1 MAQLTERNFS
11 SKDEMTAALA
21 ELLQS
26 GLSQGIAQDGEA
38 VLLVSGGSSPAPA
51 YRYLSGVELGWDKIT
66 VAMVDERW
74 VEPEHEKS
82 NEAFIKS
89 TLLQDKAANARFV
102 TMKNAAVSAEEGAAL
117 CESAYAALK
126 KPFDVTILGMGPD
139 GHTASL
145 FPNAKGLEH
154 ALTTTNTVCAINAHQ
169 SEVTGEITE
178 RMSLSLAG
186 IANSKAAVLLISGD
200 EKKAVYEAAKQP
212 GSEYEVPLR
221 AVLNHPDINLTVF
234 WCP

>member
-1 MAQLTERNFS
+1 MATVTEKNFA
-11 SKDEMTAALA
+11 SKEEMTAALS

-26 GLSQGIAQDGEA
+26 GLSQGIEHDGEA

-51 YRYLSGVELGWDKIT
+51 YRFLSGVDLGWDKIT

-74 VEPEHEKS
+74 VEASHEKS

-102 TMKNAAVSAEEGAAL
+102 TMKNAAATAQQGLSECEAA
-117 CESAYAALK
+117 YGQLK
-126 KPFDVTILGMGPD
+126 QPFDVTILGMGPD

-145 FPNAKGLEH
+145 FPHADGLDE
-154 ALTTTNTVCAINAHQ
+154 ALTSSNLVAAINAHE
-169 SEVTGEITE
+169 SEVTGAITE

-186 IANSKAAVLLISGD
+186 IANSKAVVLLISGE
-200 EKKAVYEAAKQP
+200 EKKAMYEQAKQP
-212 GSEYEVPLR
+212 GSDKAIPLR
-221 AVLNHPDINLTVF
+221 AVLNHPNIDLTVF

>member
-1 MAQLTERNFS
+1 MAKITERTFA

-21 ELLQS
+21 QLLQS
-26 GLSQGIAQDGEA
+26 SLNQGIEQDGA
-38 VLLVSGGSSPAPA
+38 ATLLVSGGSSPEPA

-74 VEPEHEKS
+74 VAGDHEKS

-89 TLLQDKAANARFV
+89 TLLQDKAANTQFV
-102 TMKNAAVSAEEGAAL
+102 TMKNDADTAEEGAEA
-117 CESAYAALK
+117 CEAAYSSLK

-145 FPNAKGLEH
+145 FPSAKGLEH
-154 ALTTTNTVCAINAHQ
+154 ALTTSNTVCAINAHK
-169 SEVTGEITE
+169 SEVTGDITE

-186 IANSKAAVLLISGD
+186 IANSKSVVLLISGD
-200 EKKAVYEAAKQP
+200 KKKAVYEVAKQP
-212 GSEYEVPLR
+212 GSESEIPLR